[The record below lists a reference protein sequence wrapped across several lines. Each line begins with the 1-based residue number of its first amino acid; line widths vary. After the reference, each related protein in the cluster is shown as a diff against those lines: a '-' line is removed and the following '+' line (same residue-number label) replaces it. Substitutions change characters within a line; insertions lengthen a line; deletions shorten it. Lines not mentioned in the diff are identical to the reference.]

1 MRFSKKVAVV
11 TGGAGGI
18 GAAVARSFAAEGA
31 HVLVTDVRGDA
42 ARKIA
47 EEINRSG
54 GIAVGE
60 QLDVRSYADVERIVQ
75 QTVKSYGGVNVA
87 VNCAGILSIDRF
99 ESITENAWDNVMDV
113 NAKGTFFFCKAVAQQ
128 MIRQAV
134 GGKIINVSSVAG
146 KIGVPMYTHYCASK
160 FAVLGITKSLAMEL
174 AEHRINVNAVCP
186 GDVETDM
193 LDYEVRTHAQI
204 MGVSVDDIRKEFQT
218 RAPLGR
224 LAQPSDVANVILFL
238 ASDAADYMTGQALNV
253 SGGRM
258 TS

>member
-1 MRFSKKVAVV
+1 
-11 TGGAGGI
+11 
-18 GAAVARSFAAEGA
+18 
-31 HVLVTDVRGDA
+31 
-42 ARKIA
+42 
-47 EEINRSG
+47 
-54 GIAVGE
+54 
-60 QLDVRSYADVERIVQ
+60 
-75 QTVKSYGGVNVA
+75 
-87 VNCAGILSIDRF
+87 
-99 ESITENAWDNVMDV
+99 
-113 NAKGTFFFCKAVAQQ
+113 

-204 MGVSVDDIRKEFQT
+204 MRVSVDDIRKEFQT
-218 RAPLGR
+218 RTPLGR

-238 ASDAADYMTGQALNV
+238 ASEAADYMTGQALNV